1 MASVPPGFKVVSS
14 PPAIPEGFSVVSQEE
29 EKPGFLTRSR
39 QTLTQGVSDA
49 LSTLSG
55 DTYGRYGDP
64 TAPDNLSAPQR
75 ALKAAGGDI
84 IPAAGDVVWDATVQ
98 AGKVA
103 LPKSAEKAIEQGA
116 GKAMSAIASSET
128 GQKIGELKSRL
139 DKDYPGQ
146 MATASELLNVGSV
159 MLPKVK
165 PKLKWGSKKG
175 LEGSLRKARYDKVV
189 RKLEPNY
196 KDAQSN
202 FEIQPGLLGARKY
215 KPEGA
220 EARMFDT
227 VADFDGF
234 DPEISFTDNLGK
246 MDTEISRLK
255 SKLDN
260 QLEGKSPMSVEEVQT
275 RLDDVQDNLARLP
288 ALQGDARQ
296 KSEALRAE
304 LSRLINEVGGDGA
317 ITPRGVMEVRRKFD
331 KWVDS
336 NNVTID
342 PTSGTALQVAVR
354 DMRGELNKLVAEK
367 VPEAD
372 VRELLSKQS
381 DLLWARDIVR
391 PRSFQ
396 EHRSRPGRWLADL
409 EQKTGMRHP
418 TTPQSAIITG
428 QNPVVQGAAA
438 VGLPL
443 VLAGQLAGNQIKR
456 ESAGFSRTLAKLLN
470 ESPGAAQTGAILQ
483 LLNEEDE

>member
-1 MASVPPGFKVVSS
+1 MAEIPPGFKVVSE
-14 PPAIPEGFSVVSQEE
+14 PPPIPAGFKLASAEE
-29 EKPGFLTRSR
+29 EKPGFLERSR
-39 QTLTQGVSDA
+39 QALTQGVSDA

-64 TAPDNLSAPQR
+64 TAPDNLNAPQR
-75 ALKAAGGDI
+75 LLKAAGGDV
-84 IPAAGDVVWDATVQ
+84 IPAAGDVAWDATVQ
-98 AGKVA
+98 AGKVM
-103 LPKSAEKAIEQGA
+103 LPKSAENAIEKGA
-116 GKAMSAIASSET
+116 GELMSSIAQSET
-128 GQKIGELKSRL
+128 GQKLGQMKARL
-139 DKDYPGQ
+139 DEQYPGQ
-146 MATASELLNVGSV
+146 MATAGELLNVGSV

-165 PKLKWGSKKG
+165 PKLKWGNKSG
-175 LEGSLRKARYDKVV
+175 LEKSLKQARHDKVV
-189 RKLEPNY
+189 RKLEPNF

-202 FEIQPGLLGARKY
+202 FEIQPGIMGARKY

-227 VADFDGF
+227 VSDFDGF
-234 DPEISFTDNLGK
+234 DPEKSFTDNLGK
-246 MDTEISRLK
+246 MDNEISRLK

-260 QLEGKSPMSVEEVQT
+260 QLEGKSPMPVEEVQT

-304 LSRLINEVGGDGA
+304 LSRLIDEVGGDGA

-367 VPEAD
+367 VPEAE

-396 EHRSRPGRWLADL
+396 EHRSRPGRWVANL
-409 EQKTGMRHP
+409 EQKLGIRHP
-418 TTPQSAIITG
+418 STPQSLIITG

-443 VLAGQLAGNQIKR
+443 LLAGQVAGNQIKR
-456 ESAGFSRTLAKLLN
+456 ESAGLSRTLAKLLN

-483 LLNEEDE
+483 LLNEDDE